1 MAAVTAN
8 EPAGGPSDLFE
19 PGTLW
24 RRVQE
29 RTSRA
34 SERGTLAPIET
45 EEHVLPEAGIPFSVR
60 IVSTLR
66 AKARA
71 NDQEDG
77 GGGNPFRPPDPE
89 LLVAGVS
96 ATHVALLNRF
106 PVLRHHL
113 VVATREYQEQDLP
126 LGPAD
131 FDALARCLAEI
142 DGLAFYNCGPES
154 GASQRH
160 RHLQLVPFPVGPG
173 SEPTPI
179 ERALAPVLADPGRAT
194 LPADPVRHAA
204 APLPATAWQPQDPAR
219 AAEALRLA
227 YRALAAKTG
236 LQLRAPDRAPPHN
249 FLATKRW
256 AMLVP
261 RSREAFEGISIN
273 ALGYAGAL
281 LVKDQTQLATVRR
294 QGPIAVLRAVA
305 TK

>member
-1 MAAVTAN
+1 MAAVAADASAG
-8 EPAGGPSDLFE
+8 EPADLFE

-29 RTSRA
+29 RARRA
-34 SERGTLAPIET
+34 LERGVLAPIET
-45 EEHVLPEAGIPFSVR
+45 EEQVFPEAGIPFSVR

-71 NDQEDG
+71 DDQEDG
-77 GGGNPFRPPDPE
+77 GDRNPFRPPDPD

-96 ATHVALLNRF
+96 ATHVAILNRF
-106 PVLRHHL
+106 PVLRQHL
-113 VVATREYQEQDLP
+113 VVATREPQDQALP
-126 LGPAD
+126 LTAAD

-142 DGLAFYNCGPES
+142 DGLAFFNCGPES

-160 RHLQLVPFPVGPG
+160 RHLQLIPFPVGPG

-194 LPADPVRHAA
+194 LPAHPFRHAVT
-204 APLPATAWQPQDPAR
+204 PLPPTAWQPQDPAR

-236 LQLRAPDRAPPHN
+236 LQLRAPDPAPPHN
-249 FLATKRW
+249 FLATRHW

-261 RSREAFEGISIN
+261 RSQEAFEGISIN

-305 TK
+305 TD

>member
-1 MAAVTAN
+1 MATSEAAG
-8 EPAGGPSDLFE
+8 EPEEVFE

-29 RTSRA
+29 RTREA
-34 SERGTLAPIET
+34 LEQGVLAPIAT
-45 EEHVLPEAGIPFSVR
+45 AEHVVPEAGIPFSVR
-60 IVSTLR
+60 IVSTLKAKER
-66 AKARA
+66 AAER
-71 NDQEDG
+71 EDG
-77 GGGNPFRPPDPE
+77 GDRNPFLPPDPE

-96 ATHVALLNRF
+96 ATHVAVLNRF

-113 VVATREYQEQDLP
+113 VMATRDYQEQALP
-126 LGPAD
+126 LGPTD

-173 SEPTPI
+173 AEPTPI

-194 LPADPVRHAA
+194 LPAYPFRHAA
-204 APLPATAWQPQDPAR
+204 APLPPTAWQSPDPAR

-227 YRALAAKTG
+227 YRALAARTG
-236 LQLRAPDRAPPHN
+236 LHLRATEPAPPHN
-249 FLATKRW
+249 FLATRRW

-261 RSREAFEGISIN
+261 RTREAFEGISIN

-281 LVKDQTQLATVRR
+281 LVKDRADLATVRHH
-294 QGPIAVLRAVA
+294 GPIAILESVA
-305 TK
+305 SK